1 MAYYFRMTIKSDE
14 GVKAFGE
21 VLKQLRLE
29 RGDSQAVAAARVG
42 VGLRTWQRM
51 ESAVPA
57 VAGQVA
63 MGDFVAALEI
73 YGVDVIGLLRPLI
86 GPGRPARRRGHTPA
100 LPPVATEL
108 H

>member
-1 MAYYFRMTIKSDE
+1 MAYYEGMTIQSDE
-14 GVKAFGE
+14 AVKAFGE
-21 VLKQLRLE
+21 VLRQLRLE

-51 ESAVPA
+51 ESTDPT

-63 MGDFVAALEI
+63 MSDFVAALQI

-86 GPGRPARRRGHTPA
+86 GAGRPARRRGRTPA
-100 LPPVATEL
+100 LPAAAAKL

>member
-1 MAYYFRMTIKSDE
+1 MAYYLAMTIQSDE
-14 GVKAFGE
+14 AVKAFGE
-21 VLKQLRLE
+21 VLKRLRLE

-51 ESAVPA
+51 ESAAPA

-63 MGDFVAALEI
+63 MGDFVAALKI
-73 YGVDVIGLLRPLI
+73 YGVDVIELLRPLT
-86 GPGRPARRRGHTPA
+86 GPARPVRRRGRTPA
-100 LPPVATEL
+100 LPPTTTGL

>member
-1 MAYYFRMTIKSDE
+1 MTIQSDE
-14 GVKAFGE
+14 AVRALGE
-21 VLKQLRLE
+21 VLKRLRLE

-51 ESAVPA
+51 ESASPA

-63 MGDFVAALEI
+63 MGDFVAALEL
-73 YGVDVIGLLRPLI
+73 YGVDVIELLRPLI
-86 GPGRPARRRGHTPA
+86 GPGRPARRRGRTPS
-100 LPPVATEL
+100 LPPAAAGF

>member
-1 MAYYFRMTIKSDE
+1 MTIKSDE
-14 GVKAFGE
+14 GVRAFGE

-42 VGLRTWQRM
+42 VGVRTWQRM
-51 ESAVPA
+51 ESASPA

-63 MGDFVAALEI
+63 MADFVAALEI
-73 YGVDVIGLLRPLI
+73 YGVDVIEMLRPLI
-86 GPGRPARRRGHTPA
+86 GPGRPARRRGRTPS
-100 LPPVATEL
+100 PPPAAAGF

>member
-1 MAYYFRMTIKSDE
+1 MTIQSDE
-14 GVKAFGE
+14 AVKALGE
-21 VLKQLRLE
+21 VLKRLRLE

-51 ESAVPA
+51 ESVAPG

-63 MGDFVAALEI
+63 MGDFVAALEV
-73 YGVDVIGLLRPLI
+73 YGVDVIELLRPLI
-86 GPGRPARRRGHTPA
+86 GPGRPARQRGRTPA
-100 LPPVATEL
+100 LPSGATGL